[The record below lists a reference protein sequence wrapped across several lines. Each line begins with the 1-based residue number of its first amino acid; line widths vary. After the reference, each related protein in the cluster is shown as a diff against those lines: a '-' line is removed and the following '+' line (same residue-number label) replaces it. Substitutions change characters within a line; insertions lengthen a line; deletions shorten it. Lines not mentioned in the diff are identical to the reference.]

1 MSPLGHT
8 DLGPGTGF
16 GPGVQRSME
25 GLQKDPRCGPSAA
38 PQGRRAPGIWGGGH
52 WTCSWAG
59 RASSAGRDVNA
70 VAPVWSAGPPACG
83 ADGPRSPW
91 KHDFGAS
98 AVGQLSWLRRGC
110 GFLLR
115 AKASR
120 ASRCHPSAPTSWP
133 SSRTSPAGPRCTSAS
148 ASCWAAARSRGE
160 PLLVGL
166 CSLGSLRPRPVPT
179 ALRVQGTHT
188 AQVWASGFKG
198 MGQEGSLGVQSSPG
212 LCHGCLTLPIR
223 VGA

>member
-1 MSPLGHT
+1 MRALSSSPRQA
-8 DLGPGTGF
+8 GPGNLGWRPLDVLLGGTGLVSRK
-16 GPGVQRSME
+16 GC
-25 GLQKDPRCGPSAA
+25 KCCG
-38 PQGRRAPGIWGGGH
+38 
-52 WTCSWAG
+52 
-59 RASSAGRDVNA
+59 
-70 VAPVWSAGPPACG
+70 PVWSAGPPACG